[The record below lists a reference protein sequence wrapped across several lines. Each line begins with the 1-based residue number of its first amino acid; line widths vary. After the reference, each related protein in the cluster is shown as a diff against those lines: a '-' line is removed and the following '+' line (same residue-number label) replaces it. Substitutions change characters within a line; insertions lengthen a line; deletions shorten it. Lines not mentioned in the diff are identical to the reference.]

1 MALVALG
8 LGGFLLALAADPD
21 RTADPARWLLG
32 VGVAGVTA
40 GGALASSVL
49 VSGFLAGGDLDRAD
63 RVAFAESTAAAE
75 TALAGG
81 DCDEALRSAD
91 HALAID
97 SGYAP
102 AYSLRAAARLCS
114 DDDVWLVS
122 PVLAD
127 DLVRPAL
134 EDAVSAAALADPGA
148 GATDMNGVAWLRV
161 LRALQDPGDEDA
173 SLREAVELTEDAVE
187 AATSNESAG
196 IHVAR
201 FNRALSLLAVGDAD
215 AEGAYRY
222 ALRCLDPIARCP
234 GGGIRSPEL
243 VTEYRLMALD
253 DIELLA
259 GRRDETELDR
269 YRMLVMSDDAVA
281 LAPVPSTTSWTLS
294 VFPQELQVESDDA
307 PASNLRVVWYY
318 RSGGGEPWDVV
329 RVASYITAA
338 ADAHG
343 NRPVPTYHPLPA
355 GEYRADVYV
364 DGGVSH
370 AVPEPYGAVDVSEWL
385 VAPDLGVSAVV
396 PTGWELRSDAH
407 GVESSIGPAERP
419 DALVIRRIDGVWPD
433 VDQSE
438 DEWLDAV
445 LDDWVAAKLGQGVTD
460 DAEDITDDS
469 SWFLALSPLRE
480 RRYPAADVRAAVGM
494 RPYAAD
500 PDCGGTVIMAMVT
513 DPSLDV
519 ASAVWSSIVLDRR
532 STAEVTPLEGTV
544 SPDAGSSIELP
555 EDWVR
560 ADLLIAGSDDPFM
573 AQDCRSGA
581 SLTVESED
589 LAGTADTGP
598 DALGTLVDAVSAS

>member
-1 MALVALG
+1 MHGAPAAGSDSPALVA
-8 LGGFLLALAADPD
+8 
-21 RTADPARWLLG
+21 
-32 VGVAGVTA
+32 
-40 GGALASSVL
+40 
-49 VSGFLAGGDLDRAD
+49 
-63 RVAFAESTAAAE
+63 
-75 TALAGG
+75 
-81 DCDEALRSAD
+81 
-91 HALAID
+91 
-97 SGYAP
+97 
-102 AYSLRAAARLCS
+102 
-114 DDDVWLVS
+114 
-122 PVLAD
+122 
-127 DLVRPAL
+127 
-134 EDAVSAAALADPGA
+134 
-148 GATDMNGVAWLRV
+148 
-161 LRALQDPGDEDA
+161 
-173 SLREAVELTEDAVE
+173 
-187 AATSNESAG
+187 
-196 IHVAR
+196 
-201 FNRALSLLAVGDAD
+201 
-215 AEGAYRY
+215 
-222 ALRCLDPIARCP
+222 
-234 GGGIRSPEL
+234 
-243 VTEYRLMALD
+243 EYRLMALD
-253 DIELLA
+253 DIELLD

-281 LAPVPSTTSWTLS
+281 VAPVPSTTSWTMS

-307 PASNLRVVWYY
+307 SASNLRVVWYY

-343 NRPVPTYHPLPA
+343 NTPVPTYHPLPA

-370 AVPEPYGAVDVSEWL
+370 AVPESYGAVDVSEWL

-407 GVESSIGPAERP
+407 GVESSIGPPEGP
-419 DALVIRRIDGVWPD
+419 DTLVIRRIDGVWPD

-445 LDDWVAAKLGQGVTD
+445 LDDWVAAKLGSEVTD

-480 RRYPAADVRAAVGM
+480 RFYPAANVWAAVGM

-500 PDCGGTVIMAMVT
+500 PDCGGTVIMAMMT

-519 ASAVWSSIVLDRR
+519 ASAVWSSMVLDRT

-589 LAGTADTGP
+589 VAGTAVTGP
-598 DALGTLVDAVSAS
+598 DALGTLVDARVGELTARLQASGAMDEVDVERTEETTLASREPAMEVTVATTSDGVASERRLLYALDGTTLYTVTVVVPGDGDYDDVVDRALSSFAFVEP